1 MIEKTCYYC
10 IALCMMIILLSCELT
25 GGRHYEKNESED
37 IVIEYVND
45 LFVPGENP
53 DEIYFETNDNRYW
66 SERGYTLWYLLER
79 EDAAFDRREA
89 SLSKLSGS
97 NTAGYGFVYCYG
109 EDPYYGRTMLLVMIN
124 TVREYT
130 IAEVIETEFD
140 EIIPWTESPSLN
152 AGYNQN
158 NTIELTYD
166 SENELYTLG
175 LNGVEETTFRDDE
188 APFHTGGRHGYI
200 VVISPL
206 DEFPEVP
213 VSCRFVE
220 ME

>member
-1 MIEKTCYYC
+1 
-10 IALCMMIILLSCELT
+10 MMILLLSCELN
-25 GGRHYEKNESED
+25 GARDYEKDESD
-37 IVIEYVND
+37 DTVIEYVNH

-53 DEIYFETNDNRYW
+53 GEIYFETNDRQYW
-66 SERGYTLWYLLER
+66 SERGYTLWYLLEG
-79 EDAAFDRREA
+79 EDASFDRREA
-89 SLSKLSGS
+89 SLSKFSGS
-97 NTAGYGFVYCYG
+97 NTAGYGFVYCYS
-109 EDPYYGRTMLLVMIN
+109 EDPYYGRTMLVVMIN

-130 IAEVIETEFD
+130 IAEVIETKFD
-140 EIIPWTESPSLN
+140 ESIPWTESTALN

-158 NTIELTYD
+158 NTISLEYD
-166 SENELYTLG
+166 SESQLFTLG
-175 LNGVEETTFRDDE
+175 FNGVTEITFRDDE

-213 VSCRFVE
+213 VACRFVE